1 MNMEI
6 FLLHVLFFCIHKTLG
21 NFILR
26 KENVT
31 SLNGGTEK
39 FRDFCGVFR
48 EIPAEILRN
57 YYKIRNF

>member
-31 SLNGGTEK
+31 SLNGVTGE
-39 FRDFCGVFR
+39 FR

>member
-31 SLNGGTEK
+31 SLNGRTGE
-39 FRDFCGVFR
+39 FR